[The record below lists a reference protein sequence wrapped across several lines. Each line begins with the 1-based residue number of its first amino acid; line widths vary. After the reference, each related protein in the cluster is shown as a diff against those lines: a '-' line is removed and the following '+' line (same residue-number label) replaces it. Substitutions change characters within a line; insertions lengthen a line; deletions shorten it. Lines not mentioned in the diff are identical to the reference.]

1 MSDHDATEEIA
12 QVVRSISALMVA
24 QRFVG
29 LDFTDLKQILGR
41 QKPDG
46 AGRRSFVGQGEA
58 SGENRAERA
67 AELAIAAL
75 RRNIAY
81 RR

>member
-12 QVVRSISALMVA
+12 QVVQSISALMIG
-24 QRFVG
+24 QQFIG
-29 LDFTDLKQILGR
+29 LDFTDLKHILER
-41 QKPDG
+41 KEPDG

-58 SGENRAERA
+58 SGERRAERA
-67 AELAIAAL
+67 AELAIDAL

-81 RR
+81 GT